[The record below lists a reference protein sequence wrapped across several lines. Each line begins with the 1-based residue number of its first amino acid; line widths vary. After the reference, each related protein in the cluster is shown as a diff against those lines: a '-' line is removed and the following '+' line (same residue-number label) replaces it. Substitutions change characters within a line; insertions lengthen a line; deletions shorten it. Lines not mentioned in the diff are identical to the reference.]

1 LGLWIRNYK
10 ETKMRKSRSLNA
22 ARGVAAAVAVSL
34 TLGTIPMPTQAQM
47 IPTERAVS
55 VSDQREQIQQLMA
68 RADILQQFEALG
80 VDPITAKERVAALS
94 DAQIEQLAA
103 GIDGLPAGGI
113 NILAAALIV
122 ALVLLITDLL
132 GVTTVY
138 PFVRR

>member
-1 LGLWIRNYK
+1 
-10 ETKMRKSRSLNA
+10 MRKSRSLNA
-22 ARGVAAAVAVSL
+22 TRGVAAAVAVSL

-55 VSDQREQIQQLMA
+55 VSDQREQIQQLLA
-68 RADILQQFEALG
+68 RADVVQQLEALG
-80 VDPITAKERVAALS
+80 VDPGVAKDRVAALS
-94 DAQIEQLAA
+94 DSQIEQLAA

-113 NILAAALIV
+113 NVLAAVLIV

>member
-1 LGLWIRNYK
+1 
-10 ETKMRKSRSLNA
+10 MRKSRSLNA
-22 ARGVAAAVAVSL
+22 TRGVAAAVAVSL

-55 VSDQREQIQQLMA
+55 VSEQREQIQQLLA
-68 RADILQQFEALG
+68 RADVVQQLEALG
-80 VDPITAKERVAALS
+80 VDPGVAKDRVAALS
-94 DAQIEQLAA
+94 DSQIEQLAA

-113 NILAAALIV
+113 NVLAAVLIV

>member
-1 LGLWIRNYK
+1 
-10 ETKMRKSRSLNA
+10 MRKSRSLNA

-34 TLGTIPMPTQAQM
+34 TIGTIPMPTQAQM

-55 VSDQREQIQQLMA
+55 VSEQREQINQLFA
-68 RADILQQFEALG
+68 RADVLQQLEALG
-80 VDPITAKERVAALS
+80 VDPIVAKDRVAALS
-94 DAQIEQLAA
+94 DAEIEQLAA

-113 NILAAALIV
+113 NWVAAILVV

>member
-1 LGLWIRNYK
+1 LHHK
-10 ETKMRKSRSLNA
+10 ETKMHKSRSLNA

-55 VSDQREQIQQLMA
+55 VSDQREQIQQLLA
-68 RADILQQFEALG
+68 RADVVQQLEALG
-80 VDPITAKERVAALS
+80 VDPGVAKDRVAALS
-94 DAQIEQLAA
+94 DSQIEQLAA

-113 NILAAALIV
+113 NVLAAVLIV